1 MWARL
6 RLLDFLSR
14 CSPADSEQQRMTFEG
29 ASKGA
34 EISASKNGA
43 EIEDE
48 QANNGDM
55 GSPLV
60 EIVLPSA
67 QR

>member
-14 CSPADSEQQRMTFEG
+14 WSPADSEQQRMTFEG

-34 EISASKNGA
+34 QISASKNGA

-48 QANNGDM
+48 QANNG
-55 GSPLV
+55 S
-60 EIVLPSA
+60 E